1 MQNDELRILFLGD
14 IVGNP
19 GRKAAIKFVQA
30 HRKQVDCIIANCEN
44 ASGGKGITIANAQE
58 LMDAGIDGM
67 TSGNHIWHKKDIAT
81 LLSSSHQIIRPL
93 NYPPGTP
100 GEGYTVLNLQ
110 NNIKVGLINLL
121 GRIYME
127 TVDCPFRCLEEPLE
141 KLNAVTPILLV
152 DFHAEASSEK
162 RAMGFF
168 LDGKVSAVLGTHTH
182 VQTNDFQLLPKGT
195 AYITDAGMTGPH
207 HSVIG
212 VKKEIIVQKFV
223 TQIPEHFDVSK
234 ESIQRVDYVEIILNR
249 QTGKAISIKGCH
261 ELIDE

>member
-1 MQNDELRILFLGD
+1 MQNDELTILFLGD

-19 GRKAAIKFVQA
+19 GRKAAIKFVQN
-30 HRKQVDCIIANCEN
+30 HRKAADCIIANCEN

-58 LMDAGIDGM
+58 LIEAGIDGM
-67 TSGNHIWHKKDIAT
+67 TSGNHIWHKKDIASF
-81 LLSSSHQIIRPL
+81 LSSSHQVIRPL

-100 GEGYTVLNLQ
+100 GEGFTILTLQ
-110 NNIKVGLINLL
+110 HHIKIGLINVL

-127 TVDCPFRCLEEPLE
+127 TVDCPFRCMEEAIE
-141 KLNAVTPILLV
+141 KLSTTSPIILV

-182 VQTNDFQLLPKGT
+182 VQTNDFQLLPNGT
-195 AYITDAGMTGPH
+195 AYITDVGMTGPH

-212 VKKEIIVQKFV
+212 VKKEIIVHKFV
-223 TQIPEHFDVSK
+223 SQIPEHFDVSK
-234 ESIQRVDYVEIILNR
+234 EPLQRVDYVEIILNR
-249 QTGKAISIKGCH
+249 HTGKAISIKGCH
-261 ELIDE
+261 ELIDG